1 MYTIETYKNNMRF
14 NEQYEEIHR
23 FLLKTADKG
32 YNEHFHWARFEWMM
46 DHSLLDEC
54 KLTTITLFRNDAN
67 EIVGMTTYDTVY
79 DDRTYLL
86 HSNEDID
93 LLKMMVEYVIKNDAK
108 SYIKINSTDIVLKR
122 ILEEYSFVPTIN
134 ESVLEFNLKKSIE
147 YSLPSGYMI
156 SPIGFNIDNWHY
168 QLVIHKGFDHEGIP
182 EKWDDELFN
191 PSPYSNDTLKVFA
204 MNHEEYCAHCGIW
217 YTHGETAYIEPV
229 VTIPQYRKIGLA
241 KAVVYEALARVK
253 DLGAKR
259 AIVLSDQEFYYKI
272 GFEKSS
278 SLCSW
283 CY

>member
-1 MYTIETYKNNMRF
+1 
-14 NEQYEEIHR
+14 
-23 FLLKTADKG
+23 
-32 YNEHFHWARFEWMM
+32 
-46 DHSLLDEC
+46 
-54 KLTTITLFRNDAN
+54 
-67 EIVGMTTYDTVY
+67 
-79 DDRTYLL
+79 
-86 HSNEDID
+86 
-93 LLKMMVEYVIKNDAK
+93 
-108 SYIKINSTDIVLKR
+108 
-122 ILEEYSFVPTIN
+122 
-134 ESVLEFNLKKSIE
+134 
-147 YSLPSGYMI
+147 
-156 SPIGFNIDNWHY
+156 
-168 QLVIHKGFDHEGIP
+168 
-182 EKWDDELFN
+182 
-191 PSPYSNDTLKVFA
+191 